1 MRHATEN
8 DFEEVKSIIK
18 PYTKTY
24 FSHIRMDYIQRNI
37 NANRV
42 ILQDGVVIIYGVY
55 KRQQRIGTAI
65 AKAGDAH
72 IAQIATAMQGKGSAS
87 IVLNQFFDF
96 VKTNVWLTVR
106 TENTRACRFYEK
118 NGMQKVGVTSW
129 AKGSVAGSVYLY
141 LLDAILP
148 L

>member
-37 NANRV
+37 KANKV
-42 ILQDGVVIIYGVY
+42 ILQDGVVIIYGIY
-55 KRQQRIGTAI
+55 KRKQKIGNVA

-72 IAQIATAMQGKGSAS
+72 IAQIATAIQGKGSAS
-87 IVLNQFFDF
+87 IVMNQFFDF

-106 TENTRACRFYEK
+106 TENFRACRFYEK
-118 NGMQKVGVTSW
+118 NGMQKVGITSW
-129 AKGSVAGSVYLY
+129 ARGSVPGSVYLY
-141 LLDAILP
+141 LLDTVLP